1 MARQAA
7 LSAQHAVQEEQ
18 RTRRLGGDAGWASM
32 EAREIAAGADVE
44 VRRTVRGHGP
54 ALDGEQWVA
63 CTVTRQSEE
72 KDREGHVRRLPGQFD
87 VHVHDTRLGRA
98 AGDADNDVGKVSYR
112 DLRRVDLGGHT
123 GVGEGHVAEGV
134 PPRA

>member
-1 MARQAA
+1 MEGSFGQVRIDEDIIISHTVTPRNVTSFI
-7 LSAQHAVQEEQ
+7 SACPKKFVCVP
-18 RTRRLGGDAGWASM
+18 RSCRRCA
-32 EAREIAAGADVE
+32 
-44 VRRTVRGHGP
+44 
-54 ALDGEQWVA
+54 DGEQWVA

-98 AGDADNDVGKVSYR
+98 AGDADQDVGKVSYR